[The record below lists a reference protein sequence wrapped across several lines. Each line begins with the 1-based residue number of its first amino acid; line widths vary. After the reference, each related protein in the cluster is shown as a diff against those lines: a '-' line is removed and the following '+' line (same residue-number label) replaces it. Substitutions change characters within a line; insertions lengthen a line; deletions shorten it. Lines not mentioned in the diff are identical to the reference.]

1 MSAVDHGAQRA
12 SSQRA
17 SNQHPSSDS
26 PPAPRRDAPR
36 RRLTTRFGVVLVAAI
51 AIGVAVGAPPSLTVA
66 ASNSTLMSQTQLQA
80 LPTSG
85 AAWSAMK
92 SQADKPLGSPN
103 ISDQNENTDIYTLAA
118 GLVYA
123 RTGVEAYRTKAI
135 AAIKAAVGTE
145 VGGRTLAL
153 GRNLPGYI
161 LAADLVDLPGVE
173 PAFNEG
179 TFKPWL
185 RSLLSETLDGL
196 TLRST
201 HELRPNNWGT
211 HAGASRVAIAL
222 YLGDKAELARA
233 ATVFH
238 GWLGDRSAYA
248 GFKYGDLSWQCDA
261 AKPVAIDPVGCVKS
275 GHDIGGALPEEMRR
289 GGTFTWP
296 PAPTGYAWE
305 GMQGAVLQ
313 AELLQRAGYD
323 AWGWEDKA
331 LLRATQ
337 FLYGIG
343 WPADSND
350 EWQAWL
356 IDARY
361 GTSYR
366 TAAPANTGK
375 NFGWTDWLYGS

>member
-1 MSAVDHGAQRA
+1 MSAVHHDAQRA
-12 SSQRA
+12 SSQR
-17 SNQHPSSDS
+17 PSSDS
-26 PPAPRRDAPR
+26 PPAPRRDPAR

-51 AIGVAVGAPPSLTVA
+51 SIGVVVGAPPSLTVA
-66 ASNSTLMSQTQLQA
+66 ASNSILMSQSQLQA
-80 LPTSG
+80 LPTRG
-85 AAWSAMK
+85 AAWSALK
-92 SQADKPLGSPN
+92 SQADKALGSPN
-103 ISDQNENTDIYTLAA
+103 ISDQNENTDIYVLAA

-123 RTGVEAYRTKAI
+123 RTGIEAYRTKAI

-145 VGGRTLAL
+145 RGGRTLAL

-161 LAADLVDLPGVE
+161 LAADLVDLPGVA

-233 ATVFH
+233 AKVFH

-261 AKPVAIDPVGCVKS
+261 AKPVAINPAGCTKS

-289 GGTFTWP
+289 GGTFAWP

-313 AELLQRAGYD
+313 AELLHRAGYATW
-323 AWGWEDKA
+323 AWADKA
-331 LLRATQ
+331 LLRAAR

-350 EWQAWL
+350 EWQPWL

>member
-1 MSAVDHGAQRA
+1 MVQ
-12 SSQRA
+12 
-17 SNQHPSSDS
+17 
-26 PPAPRRDAPR
+26 
-36 RRLTTRFGVVLVAAI
+36 LTTSS
-51 AIGVAVGAPPSLTVA
+51 PSDLAKAFYSAGSVK
-66 ASNSTLMSQTQLQA
+66 A

-85 AAWSAMK
+85 AAWTALK
-92 SQADKPLGSPN
+92 SQADKPLGTPN
-103 ISDQNENTDIYTLAA
+103 ISDQNENTDIYVLAA

-145 VGGRTLAL
+145 RGGRTLAL

-248 GFKYGDLSWQCDA
+248 GFKFGDLSWQCDA
-261 AKPVAIDPVGCVKS
+261 AKPVAVNPAGCTNS
-275 GHDIGGALPEEMRR
+275 GHAIDGALPDEMRR
-289 GGTFTWP
+289 GGTFAWP

-313 AELLQRAGYD
+313 AELLHRAGYD
-323 AWGWEDKA
+323 AWAWEDKA
-331 LLRATQ
+331 LLRAAR

-350 EWQAWL
+350 EWQPWL

-366 TAAPANTGK
+366 TAAPANVGK